1 MEAQLFVDVYPV
13 LTIYPDKVQS
23 MGVQPGI
30 QEAVTQDNLL
40 QIQWDSNP
48 KGQVTTETDFQTTI
62 VIPSLAL
69 EILVNLLHVAPT
81 LNVQL

>member
-23 MGVQPGI
+23 MGVQPVI

-40 QIQWDSNP
+40 RIQWDSNP

-62 VIPSLAL
+62 VIPSSAL
-69 EILVNLLHVAPT
+69 EILVNPLHVVPT

>member
-13 LTIYPDKVQS
+13 LTIYLDKVQS

-62 VIPSLAL
+62 VIPLSAL
-69 EILVNLLHVAPT
+69 EILVNLLHVVPT